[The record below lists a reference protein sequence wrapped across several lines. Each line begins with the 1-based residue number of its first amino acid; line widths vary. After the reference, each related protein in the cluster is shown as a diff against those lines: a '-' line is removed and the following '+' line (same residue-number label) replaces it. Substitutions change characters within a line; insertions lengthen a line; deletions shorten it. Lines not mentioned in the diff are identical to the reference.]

1 MAQPASIGNSS
12 SSEQPSQPQK
22 RIPTVVPGVTV
33 SVLPTHHPVA
43 TTYKPPSHHLC
54 GLSHSSPHSTNK
66 KPSVL
71 PCSPRPK
78 AVDQRKLTAQD
89 ETGKSQNLRTP
100 KSKFSGTLQGSNVL
114 PHCLPARDE
123 VEMYATEGSPSTFSV
138 RSSLSDL
145 TVNSSDGYA
154 ASVQRLVC
162 KYEVESVNSPQMEVK
177 PL

>member
-1 MAQPASIGNSS
+1 MTQPASVSNAS
-12 SSEQPSQPQK
+12 SSELPSQPQK
-22 RIPTVVPGVTV
+22 KIPTVVPGVTV
-33 SVLPTHHPVA
+33 SVLPTRHPVA

-89 ETGKSQNLRTP
+89 ETGKSQNLMTP
-100 KSKFSGTLQGSNVL
+100 KSKFSGTLQGSDVL

-123 VEMYATEGSPSTFSV
+123 VETYATEGSPSTFSI

-145 TVNSSDGYA
+145 TVNSSDGCA
-154 ASVQRLVC
+154 ASLQRLVG
-162 KYEVESVNSPQMEVK
+162 KYDAESVNRSQM
-177 PL
+177 